1 MKTPVKALATWIIAI
16 FLWIYLLPILV
27 IGFIMCIPFF
37 IVVTPLLMII
47 SFTTI
52 YMLKDE
58 IIPKGLLRDY
68 INNFPYKE
76 WFGQIDYIPSYPS
89 PVLICSHPHG
99 IICTGILF
107 STHFKPG
114 SNTLFAVSKW
124 LFTVPVIGWLA
135 RHLGCIP
142 ATYESITRALQT
154 NTVILVPGGVPELVS
169 GTLYTRR
176 HGFLKIAKQTN
187 VDIIPVFTDTTFYNR
202 LSSPLDSFC
211 MYIAKTIDLPIMLPV
226 IGYYGTWLPK
236 RNPIKMSIKDPFKVQ
251 GDIEQERLRYFKAL
265 NHH

>member
-1 MKTPVKALATWIIAI
+1 MKLALVTWFFAI
-16 FLWIYLLPILV
+16 FIWIYLLPILLV
-27 IGFIMCIPFF
+27 GFILCIPFF

-47 SFTTI
+47 SLTTI

-58 IIPKGLLRDY
+58 IIPHGLLREY
-68 INNFPYKE
+68 VNNIPYKK
-76 WFGQIDYIPSYPS
+76 WFGEIDTIESYPN
-89 PVLICSHPHG
+89 PTLICSHPHG

-107 STHFKPG
+107 SAHFKPG

-142 ATYESITRALQT
+142 ATYESISKALQT

-176 HGFLKIAKQTN
+176 HGFLKIAKRMGVSIVPVYTN
-187 VDIIPVFTDTTFYNR
+187 TTFYDR
-202 LSSPLDSFC
+202 LTCPLDTLC
-211 MYIAKTIDLPIMLPV
+211 IYIAKTIDLPIMLPV
-226 IGYYGTWLPK
+226 LGYYGTWLPK
-236 RNPIKMSIKDPFKVQ
+236 RKPIKLSIKSTFKVQ
-251 GDIEQERLRYFKAL
+251 GDIEKERLRYFEAL
-265 NHH
+265 NHD